1 MKKIHLIFIALI
13 ASYYSMCASTRIGD
27 LYYDLDVNNK
37 TAIITYQYHIS
48 SGNYGY
54 LTDVVVPDS
63 ITYSGIKYAVIGIGS
78 YAFYNAQGMKSI
90 KIPVGVTTIYSNAFN
105 SCGLT
110 SIILPDGL
118 LEINSEAFASC
129 HSLTSVSIPNSV
141 QSIGNKIFW
150 LCWKPIS
157 IYYRGS
163 LEEWCKKDWSANGGS
178 SLYINEELLTSVI
191 IPESVTEIKNSA
203 FNYRQIQSV
212 TIHDKVTSIG
222 EHAFAGTS
230 ITSIDIPN
238 SVDTIG
244 AEAFS
249 GCTELT
255 AVSLGSGITNIENSH
270 FLNCPITRLTVLA
283 EFPPAGG
290 SNSGIPN
297 TSCRLFVLQKSLDA
311 YSNTEWWKDF
321 ADIRAIGSMPIVKF
335 VDWDGTILSSVEV
348 QEGKAAIP
356 PANPTREGYTFIG
369 WDKDFSNVTED
380 IIVTALY
387 KINRYEVNFVDWD
400 NTLLKSDSVD
410 WNTAAIAPTNP
421 YRKGYTFIGWNKNFE
436 HITSDET
443 IMAQYEKG
451 EEKDVTVLYTNGND
465 GGTILSHSVV
475 LKMPEAPEI
484 EGFTFL
490 GWQPKAEFI
499 DEIIEIQAIY
509 KSGSEAAPQVVANPS
524 NPFQKLIR
532 NGNVYIL
539 TSDKTYTITG
549 AEVK

>member
-1 MKKIHLIFIALI
+1 MKKIYIIFIALI

-27 LYYDLDVNNK
+27 LYYELDENNK
-37 TAIITYQYHIS
+37 TAIVTYQYHIS

-63 ITYSGIKYAVIGIGS
+63 VIYSDVKYAVIGIGS
-78 YAFYNAQGMKSI
+78 YAFYNCQGMSSI
-90 KIPVGVTTIYSNAFN
+90 ELPNTVTTIYDNAFN
-105 SCGLT
+105 TCGFS
-110 SIILPDGL
+110 SIKLPDGL
-118 LEINSEAFASC
+118 LRIENRAFQSC
-129 HSLTSVSIPNSV
+129 RSLTSISIPSSV
-141 QSIGNKIFW
+141 QYVGSDIFKF
-150 LCWKPIS
+150 CWKAVN

-163 LEEWCKKDWSANGGS
+163 LEEWCKKNWSANGAS
-178 SLYINEELLTSVI
+178 SLYINDELLTYVV
-191 IPESVTEIKNSA
+191 IPESITEIKNSA

-230 ITSIDIPN
+230 ITLIDIPN
-238 SVDTIG
+238 SVNTIG

-270 FLNCPITRLTVLA
+270 FLNCPISRLTVLA

-297 TSCRLFVLQKSLDA
+297 TSCKLFVPKEYLDV
-311 YSNTEWWKDF
+311 YTNTEWWKNF
-321 ADIRAIGSMPIVKF
+321 AEIRAIGSMPIVKF
-335 VDWDGTILSSVEV
+335 VDWDGVILSAVEV
-348 QEGKAAIP
+348 EEGSAATP
-356 PANPTREGYTFIG
+356 PTNPFREGYTFIG

-380 IIVTALY
+380 MVVTALY
-387 KINRYEVNFVDWD
+387 KINRYKVDFVDWD
-400 NTLLKSDSVD
+400 YTLLKSDSVE

-421 YRKGYTFIGWNKNFE
+421 YRKGYTFTGWNKNYE

-443 IMAQYEKG
+443 IMAQYEMG
-451 EEKDVTVLYTNGND
+451 EEKDVTVLYTNGNN

-490 GWQPKAEFI
+490 G
-499 DEIIEIQAIY
+499 
-509 KSGSEAAPQVVANPS
+509 
-524 NPFQKLIR
+524 
-532 NGNVYIL
+532 
-539 TSDKTYTITG
+539 
-549 AEVK
+549 

>member
-1 MKKIHLIFIALI
+1 MKKIYIIFIALI

-27 LYYDLDVNNK
+27 LYYELDKNNK
-37 TAIITYQYHIS
+37 TAIVTYQYHIS

-63 ITYSGIKYAVIGIGS
+63 ITYSGVKYAVIGIGS

-90 KIPVGVTTIYSNAFN
+90 EIPVGVTTIYGNAFN
-105 SCGLT
+105 SSGLT

-118 LEINSEAFASC
+118 LDIKSEAFASC
-129 HSLTSVSIPNSV
+129 HSLTTVSIPSSV
-141 QSIGNKIFW
+141 QSVGNKIFW
-150 LCWKPIS
+150 LCWKAIS

-163 LEEWCKKDWSANGGS
+163 LEEWCKKNWSANGAS
-178 SLYINEELLTSVI
+178 SLYINDELLTSVV
-191 IPESVTEIKNSA
+191 IPESITEIKNSA

-212 TIHDKVTSIG
+212 TFHDKITSIG
-222 EHAFAGTS
+222 EYAFAGTS

-238 SVDTIG
+238 SVNTIG

-270 FLNCPITRLTVLA
+270 FLNCPISRLTVLA

-297 TSCRLFVLQKSLDA
+297 TSCKLFVPGESLDV

-321 ADIRAIGSMPIVKF
+321 AEIRAIGSMPIVKF
-335 VDWDGTILSSVEV
+335 VDWDGTVLSSVEV
-348 QEGKAAIP
+348 EKGKAAT
-356 PANPTREGYTFIG
+356 AATNPTREGYTFIG

-380 IIVTALY
+380 MVVTALY
-387 KINRYEVNFVDWD
+387 KINRYKVDFVDW
-400 NTLLKSDSVD
+400 NYTLLKSDSVD
-410 WNTAAIAPTNP
+410 WNTAAIAPAIP
-421 YRKGYTFIGWNKNFE
+421 YRKGYTFTGWNKNYE

-443 IMAQYEKG
+443 IMAQYEMG
-451 EEKDVTVLYTNGND
+451 EEKDVTVLYTNGNN
-465 GGTILSHSVV
+465 GNTILSHSIV

-484 EGFTFL
+484 DGFTFL
-490 GWQPKAEFI
+490 GWQPKAELI
-499 DEIIEIQAIY
+499 NDRIEIQAIY
-509 KSGSEAAPQVVANPS
+509 KSDSEAAPQVVANPS
-524 NPFQKLIR
+524 NPSQKLIR

-539 TSDKTYTITG
+539 TGNKTYTITG